1 MMRSPLVLV
10 SLTVALAF
18 VATTDSSLV
27 VTAAGTAPTVVA
39 RAQDNP
45 IAMSEE
51 SITAGRSTYGRVC
64 RSCHGSRANGNGAA
78 APPGSMPANLIDD
91 EWDHGDT
98 DGEIFTVIKD
108 GVPPAYNMD
117 AWEGRITEDD
127 MWNVINYLRDLASQ

>member
-1 MMRSPLVLV
+1 MTRSPFVLV
-10 SLTVALAF
+10 SLTAVLAF
-18 VATTDSSLV
+18 AVTTGSSLV
-27 VTAAGTAPTVVA
+27 VTAAGTAPAVVA
-39 RAQDNP
+39 GAQDNP

-51 SITAGRSTYGRVC
+51 SITAGRSTYGRFC
-64 RSCHGSRANGNGAA
+64 RSCHVTSGDGNGAA

-108 GVPPAYNMD
+108 GVPPDYNMD